1 MDVPDAEVKPIWA
14 QPRQPKDAQLPQ
26 LTLPASAND
35 SGTEVESADEDDIP
49 DAPIQDM
56 HTMHTTTLPQEV
68 EVEEVHYETVES
80 HDGSKETPPKRKGLF
95 KDLRNKLKKGAT
107 TSMFRKTTS
116 QSEQRKTTTFLNR
129 SSTLAKSVTVSEE
142 LDHGWRTELA
152 LLVQRPS
159 FELTFAVIIFINTIL
174 MAVQVQYRGL
184 NVGYFLQYP
193 GVQTPATE
201 SWPHA
206 EPVFFAIEM
215 CFGVIFTL
223 EILIKILALD
233 IKFLYD
239 PWNILD
245 FLVVLAWFVDTIS
258 QGLLPLDPLLLRLLR
273 LVKLFRMLRLVRTIQ
288 GFDSLYVMITA
299 IRGSVA
305 ALFWST
311 MLLLLVLTTVS
322 LFLQTMME
330 PYISGSEEEVR
341 RREVYMYYG
350 TFSKAMV
357 SLCEMTLAN
366 WPTPSRVLTENV
378 SEVWIFF
385 VLSYQL
391 LVGFSVMK
399 VIMGVFLQI
408 TFYVASNDDVIMMSQ
423 KERAVRVH
431 TKKMEA
437 LFEAADENGN
447 GRLDQEEFESILLD
461 PACVAWLSAMG
472 LEASLMS
479 GKDLYKLLCA
489 EGTDDLSAN
498 ELCTGVAELKGNAT
512 SLNMALL
519 QRDQLKIKELM
530 DQMCMSM
537 VKLQGRLQFS
547 QARAGDGG
555 SASSSSSS
563 SSDEASEESAD
574 PGGPPVPSAAGGK
587 VVTIAKGPERRRSLN
602 AWMQQRSAQRG
613 TAVKRTTQVGA
624 VSQALFNKDNEDLMP
639 EAKRKFDMKLRA
651 QLAKVVLSF
660 PFEVAFGA
668 LICANTIV
676 MAFQSEYNGLETGY
690 NEGFDG
696 IDRAAKDLWPGAE
709 DAFSVFEYFFGIL
722 FTIEIVMKLG
732 VLYHHFFKDLWNI
745 MDFAV
750 VAVWYLE
757 TFTGSDNLP
766 IHPMMLRLFRLVKLS
781 RVVRLVR
788 ILEKYDA
795 LYLMIASIRGS
806 VAALAW
812 STILLL
818 VVQMMLALFMTTILE
833 AYFMN
838 ESWSGDKMEVFQ
850 YYGTFSRSLLTM
862 FEITLA
868 NFIPVTRSLIT
879 NVSQVYFVFA
889 MMHKFFIG
897 LAVVMVI
904 TGVFIQETM
913 KVAQTDNN
921 IMLQQRERSNKLHT
935 RKIKALFDLIDADG
949 SGQIS
954 SQDFTQICQDESM
967 KMWLSAMGLDVS
979 DAGGV
984 FDLIC
989 EQLDGETLSAKELVN
1004 GVSRLKGPARNID
1017 MALLRSENM
1026 EILKR
1031 VNQLQATLNEIGES
1045 IEVDF

>member
-1 MDVPDAEVKPIWA
+1 M
-14 QPRQPKDAQLPQ
+14 
-26 LTLPASAND
+26 
-35 SGTEVESADEDDIP
+35 
-49 DAPIQDM
+49 
-56 HTMHTTTLPQEV
+56 
-68 EVEEVHYETVES
+68 
-80 HDGSKETPPKRKGLF
+80 
-95 KDLRNKLKKGAT
+95 
-107 TSMFRKTTS
+107 
-116 QSEQRKTTTFLNR
+116 NR
-129 SSTLAKSVTVSEE
+129 SSTLAK
-142 LDHGWRTELA
+142 GPIRTEQEGCRQRLA
-152 LLVQRPS
+152 QFVNRPG
-159 FELTFAVIIFINTIL
+159 FELTFAIIIFVNTIL

-184 NVGYFLQYP
+184 NVGHFLKYHS
-193 GVQTPATE
+193 VEVPASE
-201 SWPHA
+201 AWPHA
-206 EPVFFAIEM
+206 EPVFFGLEM
-215 CFGVIFTL
+215 CFGVIFTA
-223 EILIKILALD
+223 EILMKIIALD
-233 IKFLYD
+233 ISFIYD

-245 FLVVLAWFVDTIS
+245 FLVVLAWFVDTIA
-258 QGLLPLDPLLLRLLR
+258 QGLLPLDPLMLRLLR

-330 PYISGSEEEVR
+330 PYISSSEEESR
-341 RREVYMYYG
+341 RLEVYMYFG

-357 SLCEMTLAN
+357 SLCEMTLAS

-385 VLSYQL
+385 VLSFQL

-447 GRLDQEEFESILLD
+447 GRLDQDEFEGILQD

-479 GKDLYKLLCA
+479 SKDLYKLLCA

-547 QARAGDGG
+547 HKAHQDATESD
-555 SASSSSSS
+555 
-563 SSDEASEESAD
+563 SSDSSDDSSEESD
-574 PGGPPVPSAAGGK
+574 QVTPVTPTRSGRVAVA
-587 VVTIAKGPERRRSLN
+587 TKGPERRRSLN
-602 AWMQQRSAQRG
+602 AWMQQRRDQRG
-613 TAVKRTTQVGA
+613 TTRQRTTQVGA
-624 VSQALFNKDNEDLMP
+624 VSHALFNKENEDLMH
-639 EAKRKFDMKLRA
+639 EAKSIPSGMTKFRAKLAR
-651 QLAKVVLSF
+651 VVLSF
-660 PFEVAFGA
+660 SFEGAFGV
-668 LICANTIV
+668 LICANTMV
-676 MAFQSEYNGLETGY
+676 MAFQSEFNGLETGY

-696 IDRAAKDLWPGAE
+696 IERPAKDIWPSADE
-709 DAFSVFEYFFGIL
+709 TFLVLEYFFGIL
-722 FTIEIVMKLG
+722 FTVEIVLKVI
-732 VLYHHFFKDLWNI
+732 VLAHHFFKDMWNL

-757 TFTGSDNLP
+757 TLTGSDNLP

-833 AYFMN
+833 AYFLN
-838 ESWSGDKMEVFQ
+838 ENWSGDKMEVYR

-868 NFIPVTRSLIT
+868 NFIPVTRSMIS

-889 MMHKFFIG
+889 MLHKFFIG
-897 LAVVMVI
+897 LAVVLVI

-935 RKIKALFDLIDADG
+935 RKIKALFELIDADG

-954 SQDFTQICQDESM
+954 SEDFTQICQDESM
-967 KMWLSAMGLDVS
+967 KMWLSALGLDVS

-1045 IEVDF
+1045 IEIDF